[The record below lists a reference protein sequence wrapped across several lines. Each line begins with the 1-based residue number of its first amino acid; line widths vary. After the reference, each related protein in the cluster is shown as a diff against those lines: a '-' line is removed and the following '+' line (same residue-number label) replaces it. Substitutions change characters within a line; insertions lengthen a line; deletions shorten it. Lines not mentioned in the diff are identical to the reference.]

1 MRAFPVFILTFV
13 LCLTGCVK
21 SEDTTRL
28 NAEIELTRK
37 QISECVSELK
47 KYSEGAP
54 LYALVALR
62 CSIYRQTLSM
72 LEQKR
77 ASYLFYFRTNYQV
90 NGKIYE
96 EPRDLAER
104 LPKLEENLKTAQ
116 ADLDTARKKAR
127 EAGGL
132 MAVMAVLDAETKAL
146 TVAQLDYQVSAYRNG
161 YPPYISSGEA
171 LSLPEV
177 GAAKSTVN
185 TGSAQQPEVQAVTPS
200 KEQIEADMLKSAL
213 GVRFVGKRY
222 RPEDWKAGRYE
233 KLILLEFEYENKTEK
248 EIRAFTGVT
257 VFMDVFDRPFL
268 RVNLTVDD
276 RIPPGKM
283 IRDKERSIKMNEFST
298 GHKELLGKEMDN
310 IKFRFEPRSI
320 LFSDGTRLGEV
331 RE

>member
-1 MRAFPVFILTFV
+1 MRAFPVLILTIV
-13 LCLTGCVK
+13 LCLSGCAK
-21 SEDTTRL
+21 PEDATRL
-28 NAEIELTRK
+28 NAEIEATKK
-37 QISECVSELK
+37 QINDSEIELK
-47 KYSEGAP
+47 KYGEGAP

-77 ASYLFYFRTNYQV
+77 ASYLFYFRSSYQV
-90 NGKIYE
+90 NGRIYE
-96 EPRDLAER
+96 GPQDLTER
-104 LPKLEENLKTAQ
+104 LPRLEEDLKSAQ
-116 ADLDTARKKAR
+116 ANLDAARKKAK

-132 MAVMAVLDAETKAL
+132 MAVIAVLDAETKAL

-161 YPPYISSGEA
+161 YPPYISPHDA
-171 LSLPEV
+171 LPLPEV
-177 GAAKSTVN
+177 AAAKSTVK
-185 TGSAQQPEVQAVTPS
+185 TESGQQPQVQAVTPS

-222 RPEDWKAGRYE
+222 RPDDWKAQRYE

-276 RIPPGKM
+276 RIPPGKKVS
-283 IRDKERSIKMNEFST
+283 DKDRSIKMNEFSEE
-298 GHKELLGKEMDN
+298 HKQLLAKEMEN

-320 LFSDGTRLGEV
+320 LFSDGTRLGDV